1 MAYNVK
7 ERPCPEQDF
16 IICKIM
22 KFVTKF
28 SERTYFCDMGR
39 RTSRKIFTQISVI
52 DAGAKGKAVA
62 KAPDGRVLFI
72 DNAIPGDVVTV
83 QTTKKRK
90 AYYQATA
97 IEFHEYSKDRVPALC
112 EHFGVCGGCKWQHMA
127 YDKQL
132 FYKNKEVQD
141 HLQRIGGI
149 TPTEVLPI
157 LGAPDQYYYRNKMEY
172 SFSSQKWLTKA
183 QIESQEVIHNR
194 NALGF
199 HIPGYWDKIL
209 DLKQCHLQDSLGNE
223 IRDHIK
229 SQAEALDL
237 VFFDPRAQTGHLRTL
252 MLRNTTLGQW
262 MVLIQFYDDPGALK
276 ETLLNSIAEQFPAVH
291 SLLYVINQKAN
302 DTLYD
307 QDIQV
312 FAGNHYIE
320 EAMGNLRFRINAKS
334 FYQTNSKQAIGL
346 YDVIKEFAGLD
357 GTQGV
362 YDLYTGTGTIA
373 QYVAAEAKWVVGIEA
388 IPEAITAAKDNAQH
402 NKIDNAQFYVGDM
415 KELFNEDF
423 IATHGKAD
431 VVITDPPRDGMHKT
445 VVAQLLA
452 LGAPRIVYVSCN
464 SATQARDLALMSDH
478 YAVVKSRAVDM
489 FPQTHHVENVV
500 LLEKIS

>member
-1 MAYNVK
+1 MNFAL
-7 ERPCPEQDF
+7 
-16 IICKIM
+16 
-22 KFVTKF
+22 KF
-28 SERTYFCDMGR
+28 SESNYFCPMGR
-39 RTSRKIFTQISVI
+39 RSTRKIFTQVRVL

-72 DNAIPGDVVTV
+72 NNAIPGDVVTV

-90 AYYQATA
+90 AYFEATA
-97 IEFHEYSKDRVPALC
+97 IEFHEYSKDRVPAIC
-112 EHFGVCGGCKWQHMA
+112 PHFGVCGGCKWQHMD
-127 YDKQL
+127 YQKQL

-149 TPTEVLPI
+149 TPDEVLPI
-157 LGAPDQYYYRNKMEY
+157 LGAPEQFYYRNKMEY
-172 SFSSQKWLTKA
+172 SFSNQKWLTRA
-183 QIESQEVIHNR
+183 QIESDAVIDNR

-209 DLKQCHLQDSLGNE
+209 DLEQCHLQDTQGNE
-223 IRDHIK
+223 LRDFIK
-229 SQAEALDL
+229 DQAQELGL
-237 VFFDPRAQTGHLRTL
+237 IFFDPRAQTGHLRTL

-262 MVLIQFYDDPGALK
+262 MVLIQFYEDPGPLRDQLLK
-276 ETLLNSIAEQFPAVH
+276 SVAEAFPEVN

-312 FAGNHYIE
+312 FHGKEYIE

-346 YDVIKEFAGLD
+346 YDIVKEFAGLTGD
-357 GTQGV
+357 QGV

-373 QYVAAEAKWVVGIEA
+373 QYVADKAKWVVGIEA
-388 IPEAITAAKDNAQH
+388 VPDAIQAAKENAQR
-402 NKIDNAQFYVGDM
+402 NNIENAQFFVGDM
-415 KELFNEDF
+415 KDLFDEDF
-423 IATHGKAD
+423 ITKHGKAD
-431 VVITDPPRDGMHKT
+431 VVITDPPRDGMHKS

-464 SATQARDLALMSDH
+464 SATQARDLALMKEH
-478 YAVVKSRAVDM
+478 YKVVKSRAVDM

-500 LLEKIS
+500 LLEKIQ